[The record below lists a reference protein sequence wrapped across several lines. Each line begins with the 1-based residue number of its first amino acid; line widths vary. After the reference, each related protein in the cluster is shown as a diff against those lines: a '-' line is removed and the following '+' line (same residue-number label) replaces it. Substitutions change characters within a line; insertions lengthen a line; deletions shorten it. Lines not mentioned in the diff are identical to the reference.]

1 MNGNNEG
8 KKCSRNDKGEQDEER
23 VHDGERCIRYHSCPV
38 DRRSFFF
45 FFFQVEKIKEAREE
59 NHLRCGVIQEE
70 QQTTTTM
77 RRTPLLAP
85 CQKF

>member
-1 MNGNNEG
+1 MEIPKEKNAAEMI
-8 KKCSRNDKGEQDEER
+8 KESRTKREFMTERGAFATTAVQWIEE
-23 VHDGERCIRYHSCPV
+23 VS
-38 DRRSFFF
+38 SF